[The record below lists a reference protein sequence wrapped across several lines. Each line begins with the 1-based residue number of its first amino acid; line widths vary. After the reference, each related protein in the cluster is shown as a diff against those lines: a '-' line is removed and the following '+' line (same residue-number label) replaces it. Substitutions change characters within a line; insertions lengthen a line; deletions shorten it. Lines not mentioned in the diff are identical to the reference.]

1 LAKANSASII
11 IYFFKVMSANL
22 PPSTPNFQG
31 LADICH
37 QHDVA
42 KLSLFGSTARGE
54 AIEHSDVDL
63 LVQFSKKKSLL
74 TLVELEQTLSTA
86 IGRKV
91 DLVTES
97 SLSPHLRDN
106 ILHDA
111 QILYE
116 AN

>member
-1 LAKANSASII
+1 MSI
-11 IYFFKVMSANL
+11 NL
-22 PPSTPNFQG
+22 PSFTLNLQD

-37 QHDVA
+37 QHDVV

-54 AIEHSDVDL
+54 ATEHSDVDL

>member
-1 LAKANSASII
+1 MQPLALNSQAL
-11 IYFFKVMSANL
+11 V
-22 PPSTPNFQG
+22 
-31 LADICH
+31 DICH
-37 QHDVA
+37 QHDVV

-54 AIEHSDVDL
+54 ATEHSDVDL

-74 TLVELEQTLSTA
+74 TLVELEQTLTTA

>member
-1 LAKANSASII
+1 
-11 IYFFKVMSANL
+11 MSVNL

-31 LADICH
+31 LADICN

-54 AIEHSDVDL
+54 ATEHSDVDL

-74 TLVELEQTLSTA
+74 TLVELEQTLKTLTTA

-106 ILHDA
+106 VLHDA